1 MKTKFRNKLDNESI
15 NGLLRLKQL
24 ILIEKKWLKEWSRNI
39 KTIDICIKYK
49 LYK

>member
-24 ILIEKKWLKEWSRNI
+24 KNFDRKEVLEGMV
-39 KTIDICIKYK
+39 KKYK
-49 LYK
+49 NN